1 MQKTFDP
8 VLGCLA
14 VAYIVSFLV
23 VYAFTKGPPWWEN
36 EYLNMVG
43 AAGVGAFATAA
54 GLGANWLLYIR
65 KKSD

>member
-1 MQKTFDP
+1 M
-8 VLGCLA
+8 
-14 VAYIVSFLV
+14 
-23 VYAFTKGPPWWEN
+23 YAFTKGPPWWEN